1 MARRRLKGVR
11 IVSRNDR
18 PTHSTSAGR
27 PRRGEEGIEPLD
39 SAENVNWFTSS
50 GNVVKRRGRTTL
62 KAIYEMNSADRIW
75 VEFNKYHQPI
85 KKEAQLLTGFLGL
98 VARNGRYCPI
108 NVKDWRKVDERNKKE
123 LTDFVMSKF
132 ELEDPFHGCL
142 FIRKSVGKKWRDWKH
157 ELYCAYGLNKSMNEI
172 LSEDTPKEV
181 DANQWKDLV
190 KYWFTDEFKQVENGS
205 SPGRIAF
212 YEITHKKKDGSFM
225 NEEIQELV
233 QRAKNMIAEQSQVGE
248 GSEQETTR
256 LEDTVYTT
264 VFGKD
269 RPGRVRGLGLG
280 PTPSSYYGSSSRSY
294 THQADVHAVK
304 ADLEDMKLR
313 LEEERN
319 DRMQLEA
326 RLQEEESKRIQLQD
340 QVAKMMEFMSGVFPR
355 AVFLNTNASTSK
367 K

>member
-1 MARRRLKGVR
+1 
-11 IVSRNDR
+11 
-18 PTHSTSAGR
+18 
-27 PRRGEEGIEPLD
+27 
-39 SAENVNWFTSS
+39 
-50 GNVVKRRGRTTL
+50 
-62 KAIYEMNSADRIW
+62 MN
-75 VEFNKYHQPI
+75 
-85 KKEAQLLTGFLGL
+85 
-98 VARNGRYCPI
+98 
-108 NVKDWRKVDERNKKE
+108 
-123 LTDFVMSKF
+123 
-132 ELEDPFHGCL
+132 
-142 FIRKSVGKKWRDWKH
+142 
-157 ELYCAYGLNKSMNEI
+157 CAYGLNKSMNEI

-190 KYWFTDEFKQVENGS
+190 KYWFTDEFKDKRKIGRESREHQKHTHTGGSKSFARKRDEFQVENGS

-233 QRAKNMIAEQSQVGE
+233 QRAKNMMAEQSQVGE

-340 QVAKMMEFMSGVFPR
+340 QVAKMMEFMSGVFPS